1 MGIKTTSKAK
11 KAKRISISLSE
22 REGELLARYAKEMGT
37 TRPAAV
43 RRFVRECLRQYRSQ
57 SKNVE
62 PKNQLGLFDSMQID
76 IFNITSKTND

>member
-1 MGIKTTSKAK
+1 MTMGTTKKSN

-22 REGELLARYAKEMGT
+22 REGELLARYAKETGT

-43 RRFVRECLRQYRSQ
+43 RRFVHECLRQYKSLSRS
-57 SKNVE
+57 SE
-62 PKNQLGLFDSMQID
+62 PENQLGLFDSLQID